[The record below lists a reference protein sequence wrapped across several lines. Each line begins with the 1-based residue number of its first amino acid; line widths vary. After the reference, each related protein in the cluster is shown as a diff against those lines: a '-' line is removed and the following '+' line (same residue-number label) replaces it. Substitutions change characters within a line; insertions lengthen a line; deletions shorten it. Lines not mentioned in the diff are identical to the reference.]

1 MDTAVKPIVT
11 TTSLSFLL
19 HGLAVAGLLL
29 VSQQSMREEGVGR
42 GVEIQ
47 LISSV
52 LVSDEQEADVPR
64 KQELVQQAS
73 SAGLMHTAEKKFA
86 QDILTSLGQVP
97 TAVAKEPGEQV
108 LPERKITEQQ
118 HAIKQVQPA
127 VYESVGLAAAAYST
141 NASYQQHTILELLHR
156 RISDDKEYP
165 YLARRQRREGVAT
178 VAFVLHPDGTIENP
192 RLVTSSRAGSLDHA
206 ALSAVKQIAPF
217 EAAQQYL
224 EKSETFQVDIEFD
237 LL

>member
-29 VSQQSMREEGVGR
+29 VSQQSVREEGVGR

-97 TAVAKEPGEQV
+97 TAVSKEPGEQV
-108 LPERKITEQQ
+108 LPERKIT
-118 HAIKQVQPA
+118 
-127 VYESVGLAAAAYST
+127 
-141 NASYQQHTILELLHR
+141 
-156 RISDDKEYP
+156 
-165 YLARRQRREGVAT
+165 
-178 VAFVLHPDGTIENP
+178 
-192 RLVTSSRAGSLDHA
+192 
-206 ALSAVKQIAPF
+206 
-217 EAAQQYL
+217 
-224 EKSETFQVDIEFD
+224 D
-237 LL
+237 LLYTKVKGWQLPRIQPTPHISSTRY